1 MATFQFDL
9 VSPDRLLFSEQV
21 DQVDVPGSE
30 GDFGVL
36 AGHAPYVAT
45 LKPGIVTVHRGSER
59 LRIVVVGGF
68 AEVNPTGLTI
78 LADMAT
84 PLDEFDREVLAGEI
98 KDTEEDAADA
108 SDGRTKDR
116 LQHRLSQ
123 LRALQAAVSGG
134 AATAPH

>member
-9 VSPDRLLFSEQV
+9 VSPDRLLFSDQV
-21 DQVDVPGSE
+21 DQVDVPGTE

-45 LKPGIVTVHRGSER
+45 IKPGIVTVHKGGDQ

-68 AEVNPTGLTI
+68 AEVSAKGLTI

-84 PLDEFDREVLAGEI
+84 PLDEFDRDVLSAQI
-98 KDTEEDAADA
+98 RDTEEDVADA
-108 SDGRTKDR
+108 QDLAQRDR
-116 LQHRLSQ
+116 LTRRLDQ
-123 LRALQAAVSGG
+123 LTVLQAAL
-134 AATAPH
+134 AT

>member
-9 VSPDRLLFSEQV
+9 VSPDRLLFSDQV
-21 DQVDVPGSE
+21 DQVDVPGTE

-45 LKPGIVTVHRGSER
+45 IKPGIITVHKGGEK

-68 AEVNPTGLTI
+68 AEVSAKGLTI

-84 PLDEFDREVLAGEI
+84 PLEDFDSAHLASEI
-98 KDTEEDAADA
+98 KNTEEDAADVK
-108 SDGRTKDR
+108 DGHVKDK
-116 LQHRLSQ
+116 LEHRLSQ
-123 LRALQAAVSGG
+123 LRALQSAVGAG
-134 AATAPH
+134 AAASTH